1 MFSILTASKLT
12 QTLSLT
18 YLNFSTTLLLR
29 RFLVHFKGA
38 KLVQAINR
46 YEHALALL
54 WYFQP
59 TVEDWRKKGI
69 QDENM
74 ELIDLRTKTSD
85 PEVTQKI
92 TIMISQILTN
102 IAVIKLK
109 ESKFSECVKC
119 SSVSKK

>member
-1 MFSILTASKLT
+1 M
-12 QTLSLT
+12 
-18 YLNFSTTLLLR
+18 R
-29 RFLVHFKGA
+29 RFLIHFKGA

-74 ELIDLRTKTSD
+74 ELIDLRTKTPD
-85 PEVTQKI
+85 PEVQQKI

-119 SSVSKK
+119 SSVSKKSFFIFFKFKYLTVLTYFIFSLKYL

>member
-1 MFSILTASKLT
+1 M
-12 QTLSLT
+12 
-18 YLNFSTTLLLR
+18 
-29 RFLVHFKGA
+29 VHFKGA

-119 SSVSKK
+119 SSVSKKSFFIFFKFKYLTVLTYFIFFFKYF